1 MKSLCFILIIALTI
15 QPLQAGVC
23 AMAKDQGEGPGE
35 NQAQTEQ
42 NHHHSMAME
51 HAATMSH
58 GMSHGSNLDHSD
70 GAMPDCC
77 DSNPAEQPADC
88 ADMNDCGSCFAGGS
102 VLIASSAP
110 LEQWVIQYKVPPIS
124 GEIVPSHAYPPF
136 RPPIS

>member
-23 AMAKDQGEGPGE
+23 AMAPDQSED
-35 NQAQTEQ
+35 QAQVEQ

-51 HAATMSH
+51 HAPTMSPNLSN
-58 GMSHGSNLDHSD
+58 GMNMDHS
-70 GAMPDCC
+70 GGEMPDCC
-77 DSNPAEQPADC
+77 DSDTAEQPADC
-88 ADMNDCGSCFAGGS
+88 ADMTDCGNCYARGS
-102 VLIASSAP
+102 VLVASSAP
-110 LEQWVIQYKVPPIS
+110 LDQWLIQYRVLPTS